1 MEQEG
6 WGGRSYAVF
15 IQNHFN
21 DWKRIYYLK
30 IFTCLQFNVI
40 HYFAEV
46 QYEIYNEIES
56 VAFFS
61 DFFLVCKFSV

>member
-30 IFTCLQFNVI
+30 IFTCL
-40 HYFAEV
+40 
-46 QYEIYNEIES
+46 
-56 VAFFS
+56 
-61 DFFLVCKFSV
+61 